1 MQLQGDYL
9 DSITFAGNGEPTM
22 HPQFPQIVDI
32 ASALRN
38 QYFPK
43 ARLAVL
49 SNATLIGNNRI
60 FNALLKA
67 DLNIL
72 KLDSAIEDTLLKIN
86 CPLGN
91 YRISDVIRL
100 MKRFN
105 GKIIIQ
111 TLFFKGSYK
120 GITVD
125 NTTEAEINAWLAALK
140 KIRPESVMIYSIAR
154 DTAVQGLE
162 KISQDEL
169 ERIADH
175 VENIGIKTQI
185 TP

>member
-1 MQLQGDYL
+1 
-9 DSITFAGNGEPTM
+9 
-22 HPQFPQIVDI
+22 
-32 ASALRN
+32 
-38 QYFPK
+38 
-43 ARLAVL
+43 
-49 SNATLIGNNRI
+49 
-60 FNALLKA
+60 
-67 DLNIL
+67 
-72 KLDSAIEDTLLKIN
+72 
-86 CPLGN
+86 
-91 YRISDVIRL
+91 
-100 MKRFN
+100 
-105 GKIIIQ
+105 
-111 TLFFKGSYK
+111 LFFKGSYK

-140 KIRPESVMIYSIAR
+140 KIRPESVMIYSRAR